1 MFYYKITGTIVN
13 EDVAEKLCNRHQGYE
28 ERSKCFM
35 VSDELFDKSDRKSYV
50 FISNVSR
57 QNITMG
63 LVCSDNRKI
72 DLLIRSFIRKLDIS
86 ITDVDY
92 AEITFRLVNKM
103 LRDADRADYINSAEE
118 VLDVF
123 GIYDLNDR
131 GYGNG
136 TKFRYDE
143 KVLDGNKTQP
153 DLDCT
158 SCFMV
163 RESLN
168 EEIGRISSGN
178 KKRHVEGHPVHYL
191 IQSGIKTE
199 SVDIAQAL
207 VGSLYANNRLQS
219 KRFTTIGFKS
229 IHSVSVND
237 FEPIYVSGKG
247 GTVLVQVNYD
257 NDRESNYAP
266 QGYANLEALCSM
278 IKKYANDVLTILWIP
293 KTSETTKKI
302 IYEELGHTNLVEI
315 CEKTADPEGAK
326 EYLKILSKEKGAK
339 ADKKLFEKI
348 EDGKHYLS
356 SELNDIYDLW
366 YSNKL
371 KSVIFPQYKGIES
384 VKNKI
389 IKDEPTGSAYDELM
403 EMIGLDN
410 AKKVIKQ
417 ALDYNKAQKV
427 FADKGMQF
435 DRTSMHM
442 VFTGNPGT
450 AKTSVARLFAQ
461 IMKDNDVLTQ
471 GKLVEC
477 GRADLVGKY
486 VGWTAPTVK
495 RKFKEAEGSVLFID
509 EAYSLVDDRDG
520 LYGDEAINTIVQ
532 EMENHRDDVIVV
544 FAGYPDKMEQFLQKN
559 PGLRSRIAYHVAFDD
574 YNEDELCSIADLI
587 AKKRGLILA
596 DDAREK
602 LHDVFDI
609 ALKESDFGNGR
620 YVRNVIEKAKMAQA
634 SRLLASDYSCISCE
648 DIKTIVA
655 SDIEMPVKKAG
666 KMRIGFCA

>member
-13 EDVAEKLCNRHQGYE
+13 EDIAEKLCDRHQGYE
-28 ERSKCFM
+28 ARSNCFM
-35 VSDELFDKSDRKSYV
+35 VSDELFDKSDRKSFI

-57 QNITMG
+57 QNITMC
-63 LVCSDNRKI
+63 LVCSENRKI
-72 DLLIRSFIRKLDIS
+72 DSLIKTFIRKLNIE
-86 ITDVDY
+86 ITDIDCS
-92 AEITFRLVNKM
+92 ETTFRLANKM
-103 LRDADRADYINSAEE
+103 LKDAERADFINSSDEI
-118 VLDVF
+118 LDNF
-123 GIYDLNDR
+123 GIYDMSSH
-131 GYGNG
+131 GFSSG
-136 TKFRYDE
+136 TNFRYDE
-143 KVLDGNKTQP
+143 KVIGDNETQP
-153 DLDCT
+153 ELDCS

-163 RESLN
+163 RESLKD
-168 EEIGRISSGN
+168 EVERISSVN
-178 KKRHVEGHPVHYL
+178 RKRHFEGHPVHYL
-191 IQSGIKTE
+191 IQSGVKTE
-199 SVDIAQAL
+199 SVDIAKAL
-207 VGSLYANNRLQS
+207 VGSLFVNNRLQS

-229 IHSVSVND
+229 IHTVSASD

-247 GTVLVQVNYD
+247 GTVLVQVNYP

-266 QGYANLEALCSM
+266 EGYANLEILCSM
-278 IKKYANDVLTILWIP
+278 IKKYANDVLTIIWIP

-302 IYEELGHTNLVEI
+302 IYEELGHLNLVEV
-315 CEKTADPEGAK
+315 CEKTADSEGAK
-326 EYLKILSKEKGAK
+326 KYLKILAKEKGAR

-356 SELNDIYDLW
+356 SELNDMYDLW

-384 VKNKI
+384 VKSKVVN
-389 IKDEPTGSAYDELM
+389 DGPTGSAYDELM
-403 EMIGLDN
+403 EMIGLDS

-477 GRADLVGKY
+477 GRADLVGQF
-486 VGWTAPTVK
+486 VGWTAPK
-495 RKFKEAEGSVLFID
+495 IKKKFKEAEGSVLFID

-520 LYGDEAINTIVQ
+520 SFGDEAINTIVQ

-587 AKKRGLILA
+587 AKKRGLILTE
-596 DDAREK
+596 DAREK
-602 LHDVFDI
+602 LHDVFGI

-620 YVRNVIEKAKMAQA
+620 YARNVIEKAKIAQA

-648 DIKTIVA
+648 DVKTIIA
-655 SDIEMPVKKAG
+655 SDIEMPVKKAE

>member
-13 EDVAEKLCNRHQGYE
+13 EEAAEKLSDRYHGAE

-35 VSDELFDKSDRKSYV
+35 VSDELFDKSDRKSFV
-50 FISNVSR
+50 FIAYISR

-72 DLLIRSFIRKLDIS
+72 ESQIKAFVRKLDFEIEN
-86 ITDVDY
+86 IDY
-92 AEITFRLVNKM
+92 HETTFRLVNKM
-103 LRDADRADYINSAEE
+103 LKDADHSDFINSAEE
-118 VLDVF
+118 VLYVF
-123 GIYDLNDR
+123 GITDLCDQIF
-131 GYGNG
+131 GNG

-143 KVLDGNKTQP
+143 KILDDEETLP

-158 SCFMV
+158 SCYMV
-163 RESLN
+163 RESLKD
-168 EEIGRISSGN
+168 ELKRIASGN
-178 KKRHVEGHPVHYL
+178 KKKHIEGHPVHYL
-191 IQSGIKTE
+191 IQSGVKTE
-199 SVDIAQAL
+199 SVDIAKAL
-207 VGSLYANNRLQS
+207 VGSLYANNRLLS
-219 KRFTTIGFKS
+219 RRFTTIGFKS
-229 IHSVSVND
+229 IHTVSPVD

-247 GTVLVQVNYD
+247 GAVLVQVNYE

-278 IKKYANDVLTILWIP
+278 IKEYSNDVLTIIWIP

-302 IYEELGHTNLVEI
+302 LYEELGHTNLVEV
-315 CEKTADPEGAK
+315 CEKTADSEDAR
-326 EYLKILSKEKGAK
+326 EYLKILAKEKGVR

-348 EDGKHYLS
+348 EEGKHYLS
-356 SELNDIYDLW
+356 SDLNDMYEMW
-366 YSNKL
+366 YANKL
-371 KSVIFPQYKGIES
+371 KTVIFPQYKGIES
-384 VKNKI
+384 VKSRVA
-389 IKDEPTGSAYDELM
+389 KDEPTGSAYEELM
-403 EMIGLDN
+403 DMIGLDS

-471 GKLVEC
+471 GRLVEC
-477 GRADLVGKY
+477 GRADLVGQF
-486 VGWTAPTVK
+486 VGWTAPKVRK
-495 RKFKEAEGSVLFID
+495 KFKEAEGSVLFID

-520 LYGDEAINTIVQ
+520 MYGDEAINTIVQ

-544 FAGYPDKMEQFLQKN
+544 FAGYPDKMEQFLRKN

-587 AKKRGLILA
+587 AKKRGLILTE
-596 DDAREK
+596 DAREK
-602 LHDVFDI
+602 LHDVFGI

-634 SRLLASDYSCISCE
+634 SRLMASDYSCISCE
-648 DIKTIVA
+648 DVKTIVA
-655 SDIEMPVKKAG
+655 SDIEMPVKKAE